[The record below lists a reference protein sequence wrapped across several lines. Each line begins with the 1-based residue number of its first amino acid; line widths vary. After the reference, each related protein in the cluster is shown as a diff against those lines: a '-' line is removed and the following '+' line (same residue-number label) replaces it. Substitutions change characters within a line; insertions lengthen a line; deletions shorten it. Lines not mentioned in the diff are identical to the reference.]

1 MVESDGVG
9 AVSHLVDI
17 WDLGLLCR
25 YFYAP
30 GGQALAA
37 ENFAKLVWSH
47 RSASRVVI
55 CCDTPEPTW
64 RHKIYPD
71 YKANRSRPP
80 EEQAALDE
88 QRRKACELLKGFASI
103 RSAPG
108 WEADDLCAT
117 LALRAINAGWE
128 ATVFSGD
135 KDMLQLVG
143 IRGMHVHD
151 CREAKTQEVVQEKLG
166 VLPMQVA
173 DYLALVGDTADNI
186 PGVKGIGPKAA
197 AWLLDC
203 NATLAEAIDRAPACQ
218 DLPVYRKLLAD
229 KDNAVLSRKLTAL
242 DWAVPEDAMQRCF
255 QQERNG
261 L

>member
-1 MVESDGVG
+1 MSR
-9 AVSHLVDI
+9 HVDI

-30 GGQALAA
+30 GGQERAA
-37 ENFAKLVWSH
+37 ENFAKLVKSH
-47 RSASRVVI
+47 QQSDATVV
-55 CCDTPEPTW
+55 CRDTPEPTW
-64 RHKIYPD
+64 RHQIYPE

-88 QRRKACELLKGFASI
+88 QRRKACELLKGFATV

-117 LALRAINAGWE
+117 LALRAVNAGWE

-135 KDMLQLVG
+135 KDILQLVG
-143 IRGMHVHD
+143 LRGLQVHD
-151 CREAKTQEVVQEKLG
+151 GREPKTSECVQAKLG

-218 DLPVYRKLLAD
+218 SSPPYRKLLAG

-242 DWAVPEDAMQRCF
+242 DWAVPESAIRK
-255 QQERNG
+255 G
-261 L
+261 W